1 MVRKCDFENF
11 KSCASA
17 LSPYRQPSAAG
28 IRWFCHAGHN
38 FANVSDGH
46 KQPLRAH
53 PVPFLILLASFGQWL
68 NLSVMPLRMRECS
81 RFLLI
86 TLPLACRKV
95 DATIAIMKTITAL
108 LALCTL
114 TFAAIAEPALTIYNQ
129 NFAVVRD
136 TVPLDLKAGA
146 NPVVYSGATAQVE
159 PDSVILRDPAGK
171 HSLQILEQNYRND
184 PVSQELL
191 LSLFEGKTIDFQNIR
206 TKDNTQITELIPGKI
221 VRSGFVPGGGNT
233 QPIIE
238 VNGKLQFSLPGEP
251 LFPDLGS
258 DTILKP
264 AFNWL
269 LQSDKAGSFDAEVGY
284 VTEGFDWSASYNL
297 VSPEKGDLCDLV
309 GWITMNNNSGKAFE
323 NAKIKLMAG
332 DVNKIQPP
340 GGMGGAMFSRRA
352 MPMAMLAMD
361 SAAPVSEK
369 AFDEF
374 HLYSIARPTT
384 LHDHETKQVEFVH
397 AEKMFAPTIYVYDG
411 TQGYQFYGLNYDRGY
426 GQSDNK
432 KIIVQREFKNAET
445 NQLGIALPAGKLRF
459 YRRDDD
465 GQLQFVG
472 ENTIDHTPRNETVRI
487 TTGNSFDLVGERKQT
502 DFHVDTAEKWMDE
515 TFEIKL
521 RNRKKTDAV
530 EIRVVEHLYRW
541 SNWSITAKSDEFT
554 KKDSQ
559 TIEFRIPVKPDEE
572 KTVTYTVHYSW

>member
-1 MVRKCDFENF
+1 MKT
-11 KSCASA
+11 
-17 LSPYRQPSAAG
+17 
-28 IRWFCHAGHN
+28 
-38 FANVSDGH
+38 
-46 KQPLRAH
+46 
-53 PVPFLILLASFGQWL
+53 LASIL
-68 NLSVMPLRMRECS
+68 
-81 RFLLI
+81 FLGAAA
-86 TLPLACRKV
+86 TLA
-95 DATIAIMKTITAL
+95 A
-108 LALCTL
+108 
-114 TFAAIAEPALTIYNQ
+114 FAQPALTIYNQ

-136 TVPLDLKAGA
+136 TVPLDLKSGA
-146 NPVVYSGATAQVE
+146 NAVVYSGATAQVE

-171 HSLQILEQNYRND
+171 HSLQLLEQNYRND

-191 LSLFEGKTIDFQNIR
+191 LSLFEGKTIDFQNER
-206 TKDNTQITELIPGKI
+206 MKDNTQTREIIPGKI
-221 VRSGFVPGGGNT
+221 IRSGFVPGGGNE

-238 VNGKLQFSLPGEP
+238 VDGKLQFTLPGQP
-251 LFPDLGS
+251 LFPDLGN

-269 LQSDKAGSFDAEVGY
+269 LQSGQPGKFDAEVGY
-284 VTEGFDWSASYNL
+284 VTGGFDWSASYNL
-297 VSPEKGDLCDLV
+297 VSPEKGDLVDLV
-309 GWITMNNNSGKAFE
+309 GWITMNNNSGKTFE

-340 GGMGGAMFSRRA
+340 QIRYRMVQSLAAGAMNEN
-352 MPMAMLAMD
+352 
-361 SAAPVSEK
+361 APAVTEK

-384 LHDHETKQVEFVH
+384 LHDHETKQVGFVH
-397 AEKMFAPTIYVYDG
+397 AEKMYAPTIYVYDG
-411 TQGYQFYGLNYDRGY
+411 AAGYQFYGLNYDQGY
-426 GQSDNK
+426 GTEENK
-432 KIIVQREFKNAET
+432 KISVMREFVNAET

-472 ENTIDHTPRNETVRI
+472 ENTIDHTPRNETVHV
-487 TTGNSFDLVGERKQT
+487 TTGNAFDLVGERKQT
-502 DFHVDTAEKWMDE
+502 NFRVDTGDKWIDE

-521 RNRKKTDAV
+521 RNRKKDAPV

-541 SNWSITAKSDEFT
+541 NNWQITAKSDDFI

-559 TIEFRIPVKPDEE
+559 TIEFRVPVKPDEE